1 MSEIKFYSFA
11 LSPFALKV
19 QSYLLYL
26 DIDFDT
32 VFVNPLK
39 IKQIVPCGTT
49 VPAMTIKEECKTDS
63 TKIGLW
69 LDELYPEKQLVPK
82 MSKEKILDADKWVTN
97 RLVNLNFR
105 DFSGFDESIVNRARK
120 RWSASKSVM
129 LTTPDATF
137 AFRILQLL
145 FMGKSFIRSH
155 IDATDKSRSLGDL
168 RYELSIEFEKLL
180 EGGPFLCGSNQPTL
194 ADLSAYPNI
203 VKTKVIDGGDF
214 FLPGEAVSDWVARM
228 EKAIPN
234 LHKCF
239 PEILRVLN

>member
-82 MSKEKILDADKWVTN
+82 MSKEKILDAGFAW
-97 RLVNLNFR
+97 LN
-105 DFSGFDESIVNRARK
+105 
-120 RWSASKSVM
+120 
-129 LTTPDATF
+129 
-137 AFRILQLL
+137 IL
-145 FMGKSFIRSH
+145 FHGIYH
-155 IDATDKSRSLGDL
+155 
-168 RYELSIEFEKLL
+168 FE
-180 EGGPFLCGSNQPTL
+180 EIPTL
-194 ADLSAYPNI
+194 RS
-203 VKTKVIDGGDF
+203 F
-214 FLPGEAVSDWVARM
+214 
-228 EKAIPN
+228 
-234 LHKCF
+234 
-239 PEILRVLN
+239 